1 MKYRVTRTYWKD
13 VIVEANNSQ
22 EAREKASMECLF
34 DDAKLMPSD
43 IDDVEEIEE
52 ED

>member
-13 VIVEANNSQ
+13 VEVEANNPQ

-34 DDAKLMPSD
+34 DEAKLMPSD
-43 IDDVEEIEE
+43 VDEVEEIEE
-52 ED
+52 D